1 MAVSPLDPQ
10 SVRLT
15 IASDIANRLSML
27 FVVHTQMGGWGD
39 NTDMVCCL
47 KQLISLVFFGG
58 RYPSGCLC
66 RARVPLF
73 SVQPNSKWCFS
84 HLMPTRILFV
94 LVLQCYGSNFSVTS
108 NNSATHSMMCLM
120 KQKHALWVYLR
131 SVTQSCKNN
140 NETCK
145 TVLQYK
151 IISPV
156 SPVSPE
162 LQCQFTSS

>member
-58 RYPSGCLC
+58 RTTSCYPSGCLC

-73 SVQPNSKWCFS
+73 SVQPCNPICLCLHYK
-84 HLMPTRILFV
+84 ILFV
-94 LVLQCYGSNFSVTS
+94 LDDYCVRISFWLLSPTYTRQLCCQQQCCLVYNGSNFSVTS
-108 NNSATHSMMCLM
+108 NNTATHSMMWLM
-120 KQKHALWVYLR
+120 KHKH
-131 SVTQSCKNN
+131 
-140 NETCK
+140 
-145 TVLQYK
+145 VL
-151 IISPV
+151 
-156 SPVSPE
+156 
-162 LQCQFTSS
+162 